1 MRSLLLMLLLA
12 MPSVAHADPG
22 SVEHESPP
30 PRATTE
36 HTWYGW
42 QPLLVDASVLGAM
55 LAVRSEYVAGA
66 GLGAFVI
73 GAPITH
79 LAHERWGAALGSFGV
94 RVALPITA
102 AVVGSSNCRPSE
114 EGACMQAAAY
124 GAFLG
129 MAAASLIDAFA
140 LSWEAKPA
148 AVTPTASV
156 SASGVT
162 FGLSGVF

>member
-1 MRSLLLMLLLA
+1 MRSLLFMLLLA

-22 SVEHESPP
+22 SVEHASPP
-30 PRATTE
+30 SRTTTE

-66 GLGAFVI
+66 GLGAFAI

-79 LAHERWGAALGSFGV
+79 LAHDRWGAALGSLGL
-94 RVALPITA
+94 RVALPVTFA
-102 AVVGSSNCRPSE
+102 LVGSSNCTPSE
-114 EGACMQAAAY
+114 EGNCMQAAAY
-124 GAFLG
+124 GAILG
-129 MAAASLIDAFA
+129 MAAASLVDALA

-148 AVTPTASV
+148 PVMPTASL

-162 FGLSGVF
+162 LGVTAVF